1 MVFIDLSNLASIYK
15 KDIIK
20 QYNQQFSNSQNLP
33 IKKMNYKDSYTS
45 IKESGDGKIV
55 ITFAE
60 KIGEYVMTFI
70 IVFSRPIENGYD
82 LKIYSE
88 HFQAINHQLM
98 VKPGASLDTIKNVR
112 SHSMAIGQCNAA
124 IKKYNLDVI
133 IMADTAGSAK
143 FISEQGTME
152 DSAIASTLAA
162 DTYGLDI
169 VDTNIQ
175 DMKNNT
181 TRFLIMSKDL
191 QQERKENLSYLT
203 SCIFEVKSV
212 PSALYKA
219 LGGFATNGV
228 NLTKLESF
236 IVDGDFNKAQF
247 YIDLDGHAEDQSVK
261 GALEEL
267 SFYTEKLK
275 VLGVYPKHSYRNN

>member
-1 MVFIDLSNLASIYK
+1 MKKIAFQGELGAYSHLACIEAAP
-15 KDIIK
+15 DH
-20 QYNQQFSNSQNLP
+20 NPVACRTF
-33 IKKMNYKDSYTS
+33 
-45 IKESGDGKIV
+45 ESAMEQVNASECHLAMI
-55 ITFAE
+55 
-60 KIGEYVMTFI
+60 
-70 IVFSRPIENGYD
+70 PIENSVAGRVADIHYLLGGYD

-88 HFQAINHQLM
+88 HFQEINHQLM

-112 SHSMAIGQCNAA
+112 SHSMAIGQCHAA

-143 FISEQGTME
+143 FICEQGTME

-181 TRFLIMSKDL
+181 TRFLIMSKEL
-191 QQERKENLSYLT
+191 QQERNENLSYLT

>member
-1 MVFIDLSNLASIYK
+1 MKNIAFQGELGAYSHLACIEAAP
-15 KDIIK
+15 DH
-20 QYNQQFSNSQNLP
+20 NPVACRTF
-33 IKKMNYKDSYTS
+33 
-45 IKESGDGKIV
+45 ESAMEQVNASECHLAMI
-55 ITFAE
+55 
-60 KIGEYVMTFI
+60 
-70 IVFSRPIENGYD
+70 PIENSVAGRVADIHYLLGGYD

-88 HFQAINHQLM
+88 HFQEINHQLM

-112 SHSMAIGQCNAA
+112 SHSMAIGQCHAA

-181 TRFLIMSKDL
+181 TRFLIMSKEL
-191 QQERKENLSYLT
+191 QQERNENLSYLT

>member
-1 MVFIDLSNLASIYK
+1 MKKIAFQGELGAYSHLACIEAAPDHNPVACRTFESAMEQVNASDCDLAMI
-15 KDIIK
+15 
-20 QYNQQFSNSQNLP
+20 
-33 IKKMNYKDSYTS
+33 
-45 IKESGDGKIV
+45 
-55 ITFAE
+55 
-60 KIGEYVMTFI
+60 
-70 IVFSRPIENGYD
+70 PIENSVAGRVADIHYLLGGYD

-88 HFQAINHQLM
+88 HFQEINHQLM
-98 VKPGASLDTIKNVR
+98 AKPGASLDTIKNVR

-143 FISEQGTME
+143 FISEYGTTE

-162 DTYGLDI
+162 DIYGLDI
-169 VDTNIQ
+169 IDTNIQ
-175 DMKNNT
+175 DTKNNT
-181 TRFLIMSKDL
+181 TRFLIMSKEL
-191 QQERKENLSYLT
+191 QQERNENLSYLT

>member
-1 MVFIDLSNLASIYK
+1 MKKIAFQGELGAYSHLACIEAAP
-15 KDIIK
+15 DH
-20 QYNQQFSNSQNLP
+20 NPVACRTF
-33 IKKMNYKDSYTS
+33 
-45 IKESGDGKIV
+45 ESAMEQVNASECHLAMI
-55 ITFAE
+55 
-60 KIGEYVMTFI
+60 
-70 IVFSRPIENGYD
+70 PIENSVAGRVADIHYLLGGYD

-88 HFQAINHQLM
+88 HFQEINHQLM

-112 SHSMAIGQCNAA
+112 SHSMAIGQCHAA

-181 TRFLIMSKDL
+181 TRFLIMSKEL
-191 QQERKENLSYLT
+191 QQERNENLSYLT

-247 YIDLDGHAEDQSVK
+247 YIDLDSHAEDQSVK
-261 GALEEL
+261 GAL
-267 SFYTEKLK
+267 
-275 VLGVYPKHSYRNN
+275 

>member
-1 MVFIDLSNLASIYK
+1 MKKIAFQGELGAYSHLACNEAAPDHNPVSCRTFESAMEQVNASDCDLAMI
-15 KDIIK
+15 
-20 QYNQQFSNSQNLP
+20 
-33 IKKMNYKDSYTS
+33 
-45 IKESGDGKIV
+45 
-55 ITFAE
+55 
-60 KIGEYVMTFI
+60 
-70 IVFSRPIENGYD
+70 PIENSVAGRVADIHYLLGGYD

-88 HFQAINHQLM
+88 HFQEINHQLM
-98 VKPGASLDTIKNVR
+98 AKPGASLDTIKNVR

-143 FISEQGTME
+143 FISEYGTTE

-162 DTYGLDI
+162 DIYGLDI
-169 VDTNIQ
+169 IDTNIQ

-181 TRFLIMSKDL
+181 TRFLIMSKEL
-191 QQERKENLSYLT
+191 QQERNKNLSYLT

-275 VLGVYPKHSYRNN
+275 VLGVYPKDSYRNN

>member
-1 MVFIDLSNLASIYK
+1 MKKIAFQGELGAYSHLACIEAAP
-15 KDIIK
+15 DH
-20 QYNQQFSNSQNLP
+20 NPVACRTF
-33 IKKMNYKDSYTS
+33 
-45 IKESGDGKIV
+45 ESAMEQVNASECHLAMI
-55 ITFAE
+55 
-60 KIGEYVMTFI
+60 
-70 IVFSRPIENGYD
+70 PIENSVAGRVADIHYLLGGYD

-88 HFQAINHQLM
+88 HFQEINHQLM

-133 IMADTAGSAK
+133 VMADTAGSAK
-143 FISEQGTME
+143 FISEHGTIE

-181 TRFLIMSKDL
+181 TRFLIMSKEL
-191 QQERKENLSYLT
+191 QQERNENLSYLT

>member
-1 MVFIDLSNLASIYK
+1 MKKIAFQGELGAYSHLACIEAAP
-15 KDIIK
+15 DH
-20 QYNQQFSNSQNLP
+20 NPVACRTF
-33 IKKMNYKDSYTS
+33 
-45 IKESGDGKIV
+45 ESAMEQVNASECHLAMI
-55 ITFAE
+55 
-60 KIGEYVMTFI
+60 
-70 IVFSRPIENGYD
+70 PIENSVAGRVADIHYLLGGYD

-88 HFQAINHQLM
+88 HFQEINHQLM

-112 SHSMAIGQCNAA
+112 SHSMAIGQCHAA

-152 DSAIASTLAA
+152 DSAIASTLAS

-181 TRFLIMSKDL
+181 TRFLIMSKEL
-191 QQERKENLSYLT
+191 QQERNENLSYLT

>member
-1 MVFIDLSNLASIYK
+1 MKKLAFQGELGAYSHLACIEAAP
-15 KDIIK
+15 DH
-20 QYNQQFSNSQNLP
+20 NPVACRTF
-33 IKKMNYKDSYTS
+33 
-45 IKESGDGKIV
+45 ESAMEHVNASECHLAMI
-55 ITFAE
+55 
-60 KIGEYVMTFI
+60 
-70 IVFSRPIENGYD
+70 PIENSVAGRVADIHYLLGGYD

-88 HFQAINHQLM
+88 HFQEINHQLM

-112 SHSMAIGQCNAA
+112 SHSMAIGQCHAA

-181 TRFLIMSKDL
+181 TRFLIMSKEL
-191 QQERKENLSYLT
+191 QQERNENLSYLT

>member
-1 MVFIDLSNLASIYK
+1 MKKIAFQGELGAYSHLACIEAAP
-15 KDIIK
+15 DH
-20 QYNQQFSNSQNLP
+20 NPVACRTF
-33 IKKMNYKDSYTS
+33 
-45 IKESGDGKIV
+45 ESAMEQVSASECHLAMI
-55 ITFAE
+55 
-60 KIGEYVMTFI
+60 
-70 IVFSRPIENGYD
+70 PIENSVAGRVADIHYLLGGYD

-88 HFQAINHQLM
+88 HFQEINHQLM

-112 SHSMAIGQCNAA
+112 SHSMAIGQCHAA

-181 TRFLIMSKDL
+181 TRFLIMSKEL
-191 QQERKENLSYLT
+191 QQERNENLSYLT

-267 SFYTEKLK
+267 SFYTENLK
-275 VLGVYPKHSYRNN
+275 VLGVYPKHSYRNI

>member
-1 MVFIDLSNLASIYK
+1 MKKIAFQGELGAYSHLACIEAVPDHNPVACRTFESAMEQVNASECDLAMI
-15 KDIIK
+15 
-20 QYNQQFSNSQNLP
+20 
-33 IKKMNYKDSYTS
+33 
-45 IKESGDGKIV
+45 
-55 ITFAE
+55 
-60 KIGEYVMTFI
+60 
-70 IVFSRPIENGYD
+70 PIENSVAGRVADIHYLLGGYD

-88 HFQAINHQLM
+88 HFQEINHQLM

-112 SHSMAIGQCNAA
+112 SHSMAIGQCHAA

-181 TRFLIMSKDL
+181 TRFLIMSKEL
-191 QQERKENLSYLT
+191 QQERNENLSYLT

-247 YIDLDGHAEDQSVK
+247 YIDLDGPAEDQSVK

>member
-1 MVFIDLSNLASIYK
+1 MKKIAFQGELGAYSHLACIEAAP
-15 KDIIK
+15 DH
-20 QYNQQFSNSQNLP
+20 NPVACRTF
-33 IKKMNYKDSYTS
+33 
-45 IKESGDGKIV
+45 ESAMEQVNASECHLAMI
-55 ITFAE
+55 
-60 KIGEYVMTFI
+60 
-70 IVFSRPIENGYD
+70 PIENSVAGRVADIHYLLGGYD

-88 HFQAINHQLM
+88 HFQEINHQLM

-112 SHSMAIGQCNAA
+112 SHSMAIGQCHAA

-169 VDTNIQ
+169 VDKNIQ
-175 DMKNNT
+175 DMKSNT
-181 TRFLIMSKDL
+181 TRFLIMSKEL
-191 QQERKENLSYLT
+191 QQERNENLSYLT

>member
-1 MVFIDLSNLASIYK
+1 MKKIAFQGELGAYSHLACIEAAP
-15 KDIIK
+15 DH
-20 QYNQQFSNSQNLP
+20 NPVACRTF
-33 IKKMNYKDSYTS
+33 
-45 IKESGDGKIV
+45 ESAMEQVNASECHLAMI
-55 ITFAE
+55 
-60 KIGEYVMTFI
+60 
-70 IVFSRPIENGYD
+70 PIENSVAGRVADIHYLLGGYD

-88 HFQAINHQLM
+88 HFQEINHQLM
-98 VKPGASLDTIKNVR
+98 AKPGASLDTIKNVR
-112 SHSMAIGQCNAA
+112 SHSMAIGQCHAA

-181 TRFLIMSKDL
+181 TRFLIMSKEL
-191 QQERKENLSYLT
+191 QQERNENLSYLT

>member
-1 MVFIDLSNLASIYK
+1 MKKIAFQGELGAYSHLACIEAAP
-15 KDIIK
+15 DH
-20 QYNQQFSNSQNLP
+20 NPVACRTF
-33 IKKMNYKDSYTS
+33 
-45 IKESGDGKIV
+45 ESAMEQVNASECHLAMI
-55 ITFAE
+55 
-60 KIGEYVMTFI
+60 
-70 IVFSRPIENGYD
+70 PIENSVAGRVADIHYLLGGYD

-88 HFQAINHQLM
+88 HFQEINHQLM
-98 VKPGASLDTIKNVR
+98 VKPGASLNTIKNVR
-112 SHSMAIGQCNAA
+112 SHSMAIGQCHAA

-181 TRFLIMSKDL
+181 TRFLIMSKEL
-191 QQERKENLSYLT
+191 QQERNENLSYLT

>member
-1 MVFIDLSNLASIYK
+1 MKKIAFQGELGAYSHLACNEAAPDHNPVACRTFESAMEQVNASDCDLAMI
-15 KDIIK
+15 
-20 QYNQQFSNSQNLP
+20 
-33 IKKMNYKDSYTS
+33 
-45 IKESGDGKIV
+45 
-55 ITFAE
+55 
-60 KIGEYVMTFI
+60 
-70 IVFSRPIENGYD
+70 PIENSVAGRVADIHYLLGGYD

-88 HFQAINHQLM
+88 HFQEINHQLM
-98 VKPGASLDTIKNVR
+98 AKPGASLDTIKNVR

-143 FISEQGTME
+143 FISEYGTTE

-162 DTYGLDI
+162 DIYGLDI
-169 VDTNIQ
+169 IDTNIQ
-175 DMKNNT
+175 DMKTNT
-181 TRFLIMSKDL
+181 TRFLIMSKEL
-191 QQERKENLSYLT
+191 QQERNENLSYLT

-267 SFYTEKLK
+267 SFYTDKLK

>member
-1 MVFIDLSNLASIYK
+1 MKKIAFQGELGAYSHLACNEAAPDHNPVACRTFESAMEQVNASDCDLAMI
-15 KDIIK
+15 
-20 QYNQQFSNSQNLP
+20 
-33 IKKMNYKDSYTS
+33 
-45 IKESGDGKIV
+45 
-55 ITFAE
+55 
-60 KIGEYVMTFI
+60 
-70 IVFSRPIENGYD
+70 PIENSVAGRVADIHYLLGGYD

-88 HFQAINHQLM
+88 HFQEINHQLM
-98 VKPGASLDTIKNVR
+98 AKPGASLDTIKNVR

-143 FISEQGTME
+143 FISEYGTTE

-162 DTYGLDI
+162 DIYGLDI
-169 VDTNIQ
+169 IDTNIQ

-181 TRFLIMSKDL
+181 TRFLIMSKEL
-191 QQERKENLSYLT
+191 QQERNKNLSYLT

>member
-1 MVFIDLSNLASIYK
+1 MKKIAFQGELGAYSHLACIEAAP
-15 KDIIK
+15 DH
-20 QYNQQFSNSQNLP
+20 NPVACRTF
-33 IKKMNYKDSYTS
+33 
-45 IKESGDGKIV
+45 ESAMEQVNASECHLAMI
-55 ITFAE
+55 
-60 KIGEYVMTFI
+60 
-70 IVFSRPIENGYD
+70 PIENSVAGRVADIHYLLGGYD

-88 HFQAINHQLM
+88 HFQEINHQLM

-112 SHSMAIGQCNAA
+112 SHSMAIGQCHAT

-191 QQERKENLSYLT
+191 QQERNENLSYLT

>member
-1 MVFIDLSNLASIYK
+1 MKKIAFQGELGAYSHLACIEAAP
-15 KDIIK
+15 DH
-20 QYNQQFSNSQNLP
+20 NPVACRTF
-33 IKKMNYKDSYTS
+33 
-45 IKESGDGKIV
+45 ESAMEQVNASECHLAMI
-55 ITFAE
+55 
-60 KIGEYVMTFI
+60 
-70 IVFSRPIENGYD
+70 PIENSVAGRVADIHYLLGGYD

-88 HFQAINHQLM
+88 HFQEINHQLM

-112 SHSMAIGQCNAA
+112 SHSMAIGQCHAA

-181 TRFLIMSKDL
+181 TRFLIMSKEL
-191 QQERKENLSYLT
+191 QQERNENLSYLT

-247 YIDLDGHAEDQSVK
+247 YIDLDGHADDSAVK

-267 SFYTEKLK
+267 SFYTDKLE
-275 VLGVYPKHSYRNN
+275 VLGVYPKHAYRNN

>member
-1 MVFIDLSNLASIYK
+1 MKKIAFQGELGAYSHLACIEAAP
-15 KDIIK
+15 DH
-20 QYNQQFSNSQNLP
+20 NPVACRTF
-33 IKKMNYKDSYTS
+33 
-45 IKESGDGKIV
+45 ESAMEQVNASECHLAMI
-55 ITFAE
+55 
-60 KIGEYVMTFI
+60 
-70 IVFSRPIENGYD
+70 PIENSVAGRVADIHYLLGGYD

-88 HFQAINHQLM
+88 HFQEINHQLM

-112 SHSMAIGQCNAA
+112 SHSMAIGQCHAA

-152 DSAIASTLAA
+152 DSAIASTLAS
-162 DTYGLDI
+162 DTYGLDV

-181 TRFLIMSKDL
+181 TRFLIMSKEL
-191 QQERKENLSYLT
+191 QQERNENLSYLT

>member
-1 MVFIDLSNLASIYK
+1 MKKIAFQGELGAYSHLACIEAAP
-15 KDIIK
+15 DH
-20 QYNQQFSNSQNLP
+20 NPVACRTF
-33 IKKMNYKDSYTS
+33 
-45 IKESGDGKIV
+45 ESAMEQVNASECHLAMI
-55 ITFAE
+55 
-60 KIGEYVMTFI
+60 
-70 IVFSRPIENGYD
+70 PIENSVAGRVADIHYLLGGYD

-88 HFQAINHQLM
+88 HFQEINHQLM

-112 SHSMAIGQCNAA
+112 SHSMAIGQCHAA

-143 FISEQGTME
+143 FISEEGTME

-191 QQERKENLSYLT
+191 QQERNENLSYLT

>member
-1 MVFIDLSNLASIYK
+1 MKKIAFQGELGAYSHLACIEAAP
-15 KDIIK
+15 DH
-20 QYNQQFSNSQNLP
+20 NPVACRTF
-33 IKKMNYKDSYTS
+33 
-45 IKESGDGKIV
+45 ESAMEQVNASECHLAMI
-55 ITFAE
+55 
-60 KIGEYVMTFI
+60 
-70 IVFSRPIENGYD
+70 PIENSVAGRVADIHYLLGGYD

-88 HFQAINHQLM
+88 HFQEINHQLM

-112 SHSMAIGQCNAA
+112 SHSMAIGQCHAA

-143 FISEQGTME
+143 FISEQGTTE

-181 TRFLIMSKDL
+181 TRFLIMSKEL
-191 QQERKENLSYLT
+191 QQERNENLSYLT

-236 IVDGDFNKAQF
+236 IVDGVFNKAQF

>member
-1 MVFIDLSNLASIYK
+1 MKKIAFQGELGAYSHLACIEAAP
-15 KDIIK
+15 DH
-20 QYNQQFSNSQNLP
+20 NPVACRTF
-33 IKKMNYKDSYTS
+33 
-45 IKESGDGKIV
+45 ESAMEQVHASECHLAMI
-55 ITFAE
+55 
-60 KIGEYVMTFI
+60 
-70 IVFSRPIENGYD
+70 PIENSVAGRVADIHYLLGGYD

-88 HFQAINHQLM
+88 HFQEINHQLM

-112 SHSMAIGQCNAA
+112 SHSMAIGQCHAA

-181 TRFLIMSKDL
+181 TRFLIMSKEL
-191 QQERKENLSYLT
+191 QQERNENLSYLT

>member
-1 MVFIDLSNLASIYK
+1 MKKIAFQGELGAYSHLACIEAAP
-15 KDIIK
+15 DH
-20 QYNQQFSNSQNLP
+20 NPVACRTF
-33 IKKMNYKDSYTS
+33 
-45 IKESGDGKIV
+45 ESAMEQVNASECHLAMI
-55 ITFAE
+55 
-60 KIGEYVMTFI
+60 
-70 IVFSRPIENGYD
+70 PIENSVAGRVADIHYLLGGYD

-88 HFQAINHQLM
+88 HFQEINHQLM

-143 FISEQGTME
+143 FISEQGTTE

-181 TRFLIMSKDL
+181 SRFLIMSKEL
-191 QQERKENLSYLT
+191 QQERNENLSYLT

>member
-1 MVFIDLSNLASIYK
+1 MKKIAFQGELGAYSHLACIEAAP
-15 KDIIK
+15 DH
-20 QYNQQFSNSQNLP
+20 NPVACRTF
-33 IKKMNYKDSYTS
+33 
-45 IKESGDGKIV
+45 ESAMEQVNASECHLAMI
-55 ITFAE
+55 
-60 KIGEYVMTFI
+60 
-70 IVFSRPIENGYD
+70 PIENSVAGRVADIHYLLGGYD

-88 HFQAINHQLM
+88 HFQEINHQLM

-112 SHSMAIGQCNAA
+112 SHSMAIGQCHAA

-181 TRFLIMSKDL
+181 TRFLLMSKEL
-191 QQERKENLSYLT
+191 QQERNENLSYLT

>member
-1 MVFIDLSNLASIYK
+1 MKKIAFQGELGAYSHLACIEAAP
-15 KDIIK
+15 DH
-20 QYNQQFSNSQNLP
+20 NPVACRTF
-33 IKKMNYKDSYTS
+33 
-45 IKESGDGKIV
+45 ES
-55 ITFAE
+55 AME
-60 KIGEYVMTFI
+60 KVNASECHLAMI
-70 IVFSRPIENGYD
+70 PIENSVAGRVADIHYLLGGYD

-112 SHSMAIGQCNAA
+112 SHSMAIGQCHAA

-152 DSAIASTLAA
+152 DSAIASILAA

-181 TRFLIMSKDL
+181 TRFLIMSKEL
-191 QQERKENLSYLT
+191 QQERNENLSYLT

>member
-1 MVFIDLSNLASIYK
+1 MKKIAFQGELGAYSHLACIEAAP
-15 KDIIK
+15 DH
-20 QYNQQFSNSQNLP
+20 NPVACRTF
-33 IKKMNYKDSYTS
+33 
-45 IKESGDGKIV
+45 ESAMEQVNASECHLAMI
-55 ITFAE
+55 
-60 KIGEYVMTFI
+60 
-70 IVFSRPIENGYD
+70 PIENSVAGRVADIHYLLGGYD

-88 HFQAINHQLM
+88 HFQEINHQLM

-152 DSAIASTLAA
+152 DSAIASILAA

-181 TRFLIMSKDL
+181 TRFLIMSKEL
-191 QQERKENLSYLT
+191 QQERNENLSYLT

>member
-1 MVFIDLSNLASIYK
+1 MKKIAFQGELGAYSHLACIEAAP
-15 KDIIK
+15 DH
-20 QYNQQFSNSQNLP
+20 NPVACRTF
-33 IKKMNYKDSYTS
+33 
-45 IKESGDGKIV
+45 ES
-55 ITFAE
+55 AME
-60 KIGEYVMTFI
+60 KVNASECHLAMI
-70 IVFSRPIENGYD
+70 PIENSVAGRVADIHYLLGGYD

-88 HFQAINHQLM
+88 HFQEINHQLM

-181 TRFLIMSKDL
+181 TRFLIMSKEL
-191 QQERKENLSYLT
+191 QQERNENLSYLT

>member
-1 MVFIDLSNLASIYK
+1 MKKIAFQGELGAYSHLACIEAAP
-15 KDIIK
+15 DH
-20 QYNQQFSNSQNLP
+20 NPVACRTF
-33 IKKMNYKDSYTS
+33 
-45 IKESGDGKIV
+45 ESAMEQVSASECHLAMI
-55 ITFAE
+55 
-60 KIGEYVMTFI
+60 
-70 IVFSRPIENGYD
+70 PIENSVAGRVADIHYLLGGYD

-88 HFQAINHQLM
+88 HFQEINHQLM

-112 SHSMAIGQCNAA
+112 SHSMAIGQCHAA

-143 FISEQGTME
+143 FVSEQGTME

-181 TRFLIMSKDL
+181 TRFLIMSKEL
-191 QQERKENLSYLT
+191 QQERNENLSYLT
-203 SCIFEVKSV
+203 SWIFEVKSV

>member
-1 MVFIDLSNLASIYK
+1 MKKIAFQGELGAYSHLACIEAAP
-15 KDIIK
+15 DH
-20 QYNQQFSNSQNLP
+20 NPVACRTF
-33 IKKMNYKDSYTS
+33 
-45 IKESGDGKIV
+45 ESAMEQVNASECHLAMI
-55 ITFAE
+55 
-60 KIGEYVMTFI
+60 
-70 IVFSRPIENGYD
+70 PIENSVAGRVADIHYLLGGYD

-88 HFQAINHQLM
+88 HFQEINHQLM

-112 SHSMAIGQCNAA
+112 SHSMAIGQCHAT
-124 IKKYNLDVI
+124 IQKYNLDVI

-143 FISEQGTME
+143 FISEHGTME
-152 DSAIASTLAA
+152 DSVIASSLAA

-175 DMKNNT
+175 DMKSNT
-181 TRFLIMSKDL
+181 TRFLIMSKEL
-191 QQERKENLSYLT
+191 QQERNENLSYLT

>member
-1 MVFIDLSNLASIYK
+1 MKKIAFQGELGAYSHLACIEAAP
-15 KDIIK
+15 DH
-20 QYNQQFSNSQNLP
+20 NPVACRTF
-33 IKKMNYKDSYTS
+33 
-45 IKESGDGKIV
+45 ESAMEQVNASECHLAMI
-55 ITFAE
+55 
-60 KIGEYVMTFI
+60 
-70 IVFSRPIENGYD
+70 PIENSVAGRVADIHYLLGGYD

-88 HFQAINHQLM
+88 HFQEINHQLM

-175 DMKNNT
+175 DMKRNT
-181 TRFLIMSKDL
+181 TRFLIM
-191 QQERKENLSYLT
+191 
-203 SCIFEVKSV
+203 
-212 PSALYKA
+212 
-219 LGGFATNGV
+219 
-228 NLTKLESF
+228 
-236 IVDGDFNKAQF
+236 
-247 YIDLDGHAEDQSVK
+247 
-261 GALEEL
+261 
-267 SFYTEKLK
+267 
-275 VLGVYPKHSYRNN
+275 

>member
-1 MVFIDLSNLASIYK
+1 MKKIAFQGELGAYSHLACIEAAP
-15 KDIIK
+15 DH
-20 QYNQQFSNSQNLP
+20 NPVACRTF
-33 IKKMNYKDSYTS
+33 
-45 IKESGDGKIV
+45 ESAMEQVNASECHLAMI
-55 ITFAE
+55 
-60 KIGEYVMTFI
+60 
-70 IVFSRPIENGYD
+70 PIENSVAGRVADIHYLLGGYD

-88 HFQAINHQLM
+88 HFQEINHQLM

-112 SHSMAIGQCNAA
+112 SHSMAIGQCHAA

-181 TRFLIMSKDL
+181 TRFLIMSKEL
-191 QQERKENLSYLT
+191 QQERSQNLSYLT

>member
-1 MVFIDLSNLASIYK
+1 MKKIAFQGELGAYSHLACIEAAP
-15 KDIIK
+15 DH
-20 QYNQQFSNSQNLP
+20 NPVACRTF
-33 IKKMNYKDSYTS
+33 
-45 IKESGDGKIV
+45 ESAMEHVNASECHLAMI
-55 ITFAE
+55 
-60 KIGEYVMTFI
+60 
-70 IVFSRPIENGYD
+70 PIENSVAGRVADIHYLLGGYD

-88 HFQAINHQLM
+88 HFQEINHQLM

-112 SHSMAIGQCNAA
+112 SHSMAIGQCHAA

-191 QQERKENLSYLT
+191 QQERNEKLSYLT

>member
-1 MVFIDLSNLASIYK
+1 MKKIAFQGELGAYSHLACIEAAP
-15 KDIIK
+15 DH
-20 QYNQQFSNSQNLP
+20 NPVACRTF
-33 IKKMNYKDSYTS
+33 
-45 IKESGDGKIV
+45 ESAMEQVNASECHLAMI
-55 ITFAE
+55 
-60 KIGEYVMTFI
+60 
-70 IVFSRPIENGYD
+70 PIENSVAGRVADIHYLLGGYD

-88 HFQAINHQLM
+88 HFQEINHQLM

-143 FISEQGTME
+143 FISEQGTTE

-175 DMKNNT
+175 DMRNNT
-181 TRFLIMSKDL
+181 TRFLIMSKEL
-191 QQERKENLSYLT
+191 QQERNENLSYLT

>member
-1 MVFIDLSNLASIYK
+1 MKKIAFQGELGAYSHLACIEAVP
-15 KDIIK
+15 DH
-20 QYNQQFSNSQNLP
+20 NPVACRTF
-33 IKKMNYKDSYTS
+33 
-45 IKESGDGKIV
+45 ESAMEQVNASECHLAMI
-55 ITFAE
+55 
-60 KIGEYVMTFI
+60 
-70 IVFSRPIENGYD
+70 PIENSVAGRVADIHYLLGGYD

-88 HFQAINHQLM
+88 HFQEINHQLM

-112 SHSMAIGQCNAA
+112 SHSMAIGQCHAA

-152 DSAIASTLAA
+152 DSVIASTLAA

-181 TRFLIMSKDL
+181 TRFLIMSKEL
-191 QQERKENLSYLT
+191 QQERNENLSYLT

>member
-1 MVFIDLSNLASIYK
+1 MKKIAFQGELGAYSHLACIEAAP
-15 KDIIK
+15 DH
-20 QYNQQFSNSQNLP
+20 NPVACRTF
-33 IKKMNYKDSYTS
+33 
-45 IKESGDGKIV
+45 ESAMEQVNASECHLAMI
-55 ITFAE
+55 
-60 KIGEYVMTFI
+60 
-70 IVFSRPIENGYD
+70 PIENSVAGRVADIHYLLGGYD

-88 HFQAINHQLM
+88 HFQEINHQLM

-112 SHSMAIGQCNAA
+112 SHSMAIGQCHAA

-175 DMKNNT
+175 DMKSNT
-181 TRFLIMSKDL
+181 TRFLIMSKEL
-191 QQERKENLSYLT
+191 QQERNENLSYLT

>member
-1 MVFIDLSNLASIYK
+1 MKKIAFQGELGAYSHLACIEAAP
-15 KDIIK
+15 DH
-20 QYNQQFSNSQNLP
+20 NPVACRTF
-33 IKKMNYKDSYTS
+33 
-45 IKESGDGKIV
+45 ESAMEQVNASECHLAMI
-55 ITFAE
+55 
-60 KIGEYVMTFI
+60 
-70 IVFSRPIENGYD
+70 PIENSVAGRVADIHYLLGGYD

-88 HFQAINHQLM
+88 HFQEINHQLM

-112 SHSMAIGQCNAA
+112 SHSMAIGQCHAA

-175 DMKNNT
+175 DMKSNT
-181 TRFLIMSKDL
+181 TRFLIMSKEL
-191 QQERKENLSYLT
+191 QQERNENLSYLT

-212 PSALYKA
+212 PSALYTA

>member
-1 MVFIDLSNLASIYK
+1 MKKIAFQGELGAYSHLACIEAAP
-15 KDIIK
+15 DH
-20 QYNQQFSNSQNLP
+20 NPGACRTF
-33 IKKMNYKDSYTS
+33 
-45 IKESGDGKIV
+45 ESAMEQVNASECHLAMI
-55 ITFAE
+55 
-60 KIGEYVMTFI
+60 
-70 IVFSRPIENGYD
+70 PIENSVAGRVADIHYLLGGYD

-88 HFQAINHQLM
+88 HFQEINHQLM

-112 SHSMAIGQCNAA
+112 SHSMAIGQCHAA

-181 TRFLIMSKDL
+181 TRFLIMSKEL
-191 QQERKENLSYLT
+191 QQERNENLSYLT

>member
-1 MVFIDLSNLASIYK
+1 MKKIAFQGELGAYSHLACIEAAPDHNPVACRTFESAMEQVNASECDLAMI
-15 KDIIK
+15 
-20 QYNQQFSNSQNLP
+20 
-33 IKKMNYKDSYTS
+33 
-45 IKESGDGKIV
+45 
-55 ITFAE
+55 
-60 KIGEYVMTFI
+60 
-70 IVFSRPIENGYD
+70 PIENSVAGRVADIHYLLGGYD

-88 HFQAINHQLM
+88 HFQEINHQLI

-143 FISEQGTME
+143 FISEQGTIE